1 MPEALHALRDMSRGG
16 PKALRLLHDAA
27 AARASLP
34 EQLTLGSAIRD
45 CATLRTC
52 QLVNVG
58 LGSAWA
64 EAFARAL
71 PHLTGLRLLDVAY
84 NLIGDEAMRALTAA
98 LPSNHSL
105 VWVTALPQ
113 WLPLEASVEREL
125 QHALKARR
133 LKVEVTVRS
142 ARGVL
147 SVRGDAGEAFVQ
159 MEFGGRTLCTATS
172 EQSINPRWDE
182 TFVLVVPAAA
192 LRPPGRAL
200 LPIAVRDARRSAH
213 LAADPPMGTC
223 EVPLAAL
230 LQQDEL
236 HVSAALRADPASA
249 PVAAPDAELLLH
261 IKATHAGVGQRD
273 DGERGPPK
281 GVRAKQVQ
289 MVVRASDAAASV
301 QAVVRGIFGRRRS
314 RAVKERRDEEA
325 ADAAARRRRR
335 RGGGGAQGAERPQR
349 VVQFVHRCRLVLA
362 AGARRSRR
370 RRRRHGGSGGRR
382 WGTQERRPRPWA
394 RARAAGGVAAPR
406 GRGRH
411 EPLLPPGGA
420 RSSDEL
426 AEAHRATLEA
436 DAQRHRPRRSPGGR
450 RAGSPGGRR
459 PREAAAPRLEW
470 VIRLCDDA
478 DFGCTGVQPPSGA
491 PRRALLR
498 ATAVGLCLMATLCA
512 AGGVLLLSVAAQ
524 HEASA
529 GGMLKLLKA
538 A

>member
-325 ADAAARRRRR
+325 ADAAARAAAAAEAEAEHKARSGLNGWFNSFIDAASYSPPERDAADDGDDDAEAAA
-335 RGGGGAQGAERPQR
+335 GGGGGRK
-349 VVQFVHRCRLVLA
+349 
-362 AGARRSRR
+362 
-370 RRRRHGGSGGRR
+370 SGG
-382 WGTQERRPRPWA
+382 
-394 RARAAGGVAAPR
+394 R
-406 GRGRH
+406 GRGRGRGRRAASPPRAAEGAH

-459 PREAAAPRLEW
+459 PREGGGAAAR
-470 VIRLCDDA
+470 VGDSA
-478 DFGCTGVQPPSGA
+478 V
-491 PRRALLR
+491 RRR
-498 ATAVGLCLMATLCA
+498 
-512 AGGVLLLSVAAQ
+512 
-524 HEASA
+524 
-529 GGMLKLLKA
+529 
-538 A
+538 